1 MEQLIRQTF
10 EACGNDETRLLA
22 AIDTLARRQG
32 EEVYREVF
40 RHLLRRDFDAPQ
52 ARRYWREALARWES
66 TAKVRGGQLRIRA
79 ALLDYLHNVVGEKL
93 ASVNDGLTG
102 LYGWAYGRNY
112 AEKLLIYLRRSKSD
126 KPLALVLLN
135 VDLFR
140 QYNDLCGPMEGDRV
154 LRQVA
159 DVLRTHVR
167 EMDVAA
173 RYDGGDFA
181 LILPNSD
188 RMQAFAVAERIRYAV
203 EKAVFPGQEHLPGE
217 NLTLSCGIA
226 AFPEDGDSAHALIRE
241 ATRSLTEAKKK
252 RNRTCP
258 MKRDR
263 RREQRRKVFSVV
275 EVAPANEAPFFT
287 AMAFD
292 ISSNGIAL
300 GCDTEIVPGTD
311 LQLRFRR
318 PFWPQDREMPGTVR
332 QARRDAASGVLHLG
346 LEFSGTATD
355 LCKPVAVSV

>member
-10 EACGNDETRLLA
+10 EACGNDEPRLLE
-22 AIDTLARRQG
+22 AIETLARQQG
-32 EEVYREVF
+32 EEVYREVL
-40 RHLLRRDFDAPQ
+40 RYLLRRDFDAQ
-52 ARRYWREALARWES
+52 RAGRYWREALARWES
-66 TAKVRGGQLRIRA
+66 TAKVKGGHLRIRA

-93 ASVNDGLTG
+93 ASVSDGLTG
-102 LYGWAYGRNY
+102 LYSWACGRNY

-126 KPLALVLLN
+126 KSLALVLLDL
-135 VDLFR
+135 DLFR
-140 QYNDLCGPMEGDRV
+140 QYNDLCGPMEGDRA

-159 DVLRTHVR
+159 DVLRRHVR
-167 EMDVAA
+167 EMDVVA
-173 RYDGGDFA
+173 RYDDGDFA
-181 LILPNSD
+181 LVLPNSD
-188 RMQAFAVAERIRYAV
+188 RMQAFAVAERIRFTV
-203 EKAVFPGQEHLPGE
+203 EKAVFPGQERLPGG

-241 ATRSLTEAKKK
+241 AARALAEAKKG
-252 RNRTCP
+252 RNRICP
-258 MKRDR
+258 MKQDR

-300 GCDTEIVPGTD
+300 GCDAEVAPGTD

-318 PFWPQDREMPGTVR
+318 PFWPQDREVPGTVR

-346 LEFSGTATD
+346 LEFADTAGD